1 MTLRPRQVVQWRTS
15 GMDPAARSVC
25 TPVIAAISR
34 NGRRAYCTA
43 RCVNYDAVTRHRT
56 ARRA

>member
-1 MTLRPRQVVQWRTS
+1 MV
-15 GMDPAARSVC
+15 PAARSVC

-43 RCVNYDAVTRHRT
+43 RCGNYDAVTRHRT